1 MRYRDR
7 IPTGLNS
14 YTVCIPTIPTCSN
27 TVPKPDPIPT
37 GLNYYKSA
45 AYPLLQVPY
54 TGLIQCMAHRQC
66 CYITRL
72 YYVYRRTCSIYH
84 NWPYFHD
91 LGFLQKRGTHF
102 LCGHTHSLAM
112 VVSTVLG

>member
-1 MRYRDR
+1 MNSVALNVIQLLFRYADLLTTFQSSSATFLSRYRDR

-54 TGLIQCMAHRQC
+54 TGLIQCMAHRQ
-66 CYITRL
+66 
-72 YYVYRRTCSIYH
+72 
-84 NWPYFHD
+84 
-91 LGFLQKRGTHF
+91 
-102 LCGHTHSLAM
+102 
-112 VVSTVLG
+112 